1 MSVIEIKSSKKQ
13 RRLERQLL
21 QNELNTGLEL
31 KKINPLTHNQDKTFD
46 SFYRGKN
53 LMLHGVP
60 GSGKTFIS
68 MYLALDNVLSNK
80 TPHTKLIIIRS
91 AQSSKNIGFLPGNEK
106 QKLEVFEQPYKII
119 CNELFDRGDA
129 YDILKK
135 RGIIEFHSTSFLRGT
150 TIDDAIII
158 IDEAQ
163 NSSYMELKTVFTRV
177 GKNAKLI
184 ICGDIYQDDLTSV
197 RYNEESGLLMML
209 MLLKTMKSIEFVEFE
224 IEDIVRSGFVKE
236 FILAELE
243 MYKKEM

>member
-68 MYLALDNVLSNK
+68 MYLALDNILSNK

-106 QKLEVFEQPYKII
+106 QKLD
-119 CNELFDRGDA
+119 LR
-129 YDILKK
+129 ILW
-135 RGIIEFHSTSFLRGT
+135 
-150 TIDDAIII
+150 D
-158 IDEAQ
+158 
-163 NSSYMELKTVFTRV
+163 N
-177 GKNAKLI
+177 
-184 ICGDIYQDDLTSV
+184 
-197 RYNEESGLLMML
+197 GLL
-209 MLLKTMKSIEFVEFE
+209 IESVL
-224 IEDIVRSGFVKE
+224 EDYIDKILIHPEEEKE
-236 FILAELE
+236 
-243 MYKKEM
+243 KK